1 MLGSLVLVSGVL
13 AAASTGYGTV
23 IAGRLFETVLAELRE
38 DLVAQAFRLPQGLV
52 EEAGTGDL
60 VSRTS
65 DDVTQVSDAAPRI
78 IPAVTGAGFTI
89 LVTLLGTA
97 ALHWSFALVLLLL
110 VPLYV
115 VTLRWYLRTAPAVYA
130 AERAAAAERA
140 HHLLAALRGAGT
152 VHAFRAERVHLDR
165 ISHASWEMVR
175 WTMRARTVQNMF
187 FGRLNLAEFVGVALL
202 LVVGYLAVVDGHVGI
217 GTATAALLMFLRLF
231 DPIGQLLLVIDDAQS
246 AAASLARIVGV
257 RDAGTPTSRSA
268 PTGAAPANA
277 RNMTSGDAPEQE
289 RRVCLGGVA
298 FSYRPDVPVLQ
309 DVDLTVDNGN
319 THALV
324 GASGAGKSTIA
335 ALLAGIHE
343 PDRGHVRVPERTVL
357 LTQENHVFTG
367 TLRENLTLAGP
378 GTEDTD
384 LAAALDAVGLTPG
397 EPDFPEGLDTVLGQG
412 GLPLTAARAARL
424 ALARVI
430 VADPD
435 LVILD
440 EATAEADSADAE
452 GLDRAAAAVTG
463 SRTAVVIA
471 HRLSQAAASDTV
483 TVMAHG
489 RVVQTGPPAQLQV
502 APGPYADFWRAWE
515 AGGRRPP
522 DGGQA

>member
-1 MLGSLVLVSGVL
+1 LLRPRLATVLLLTVVFLVGALAGLVTPWTLGRLVDQAAAGTLTSGNVWMLGSLVLVSGVL

-187 FGRLNLAEFVGVALL
+187 FGRLNLAEFVGVALRSSTDMS
-202 LVVGYLAVVDGHVGI
+202 ASARRRPPCSCSCDCSIPSASCSWSSTTHSRP
-217 GTATAALLMFLRLF
+217 RL
-231 DPIGQLLLVIDDAQS
+231 PS
-246 AAASLARIVGV
+246 PASSGC
-257 RDAGTPTSRSA
+257 GTP
-268 PTGAAPANA
+268 
-277 RNMTSGDAPEQE
+277 
-289 RRVCLGGVA
+289 
-298 FSYRPDVPVLQ
+298 
-309 DVDLTVDNGN
+309 
-319 THALV
+319 
-324 GASGAGKSTIA
+324 
-335 ALLAGIHE
+335 
-343 PDRGHVRVPERTVL
+343 
-357 LTQENHVFTG
+357 
-367 TLRENLTLAGP
+367 
-378 GTEDTD
+378 
-384 LAAALDAVGLTPG
+384 
-397 EPDFPEGLDTVLGQG
+397 
-412 GLPLTAARAARL
+412 
-424 ALARVI
+424 
-430 VADPD
+430 
-435 LVILD
+435 
-440 EATAEADSADAE
+440 
-452 GLDRAAAAVTG
+452 
-463 SRTAVVIA
+463 
-471 HRLSQAAASDTV
+471 
-483 TVMAHG
+483 
-489 RVVQTGPPAQLQV
+489 
-502 APGPYADFWRAWE
+502 
-515 AGGRRPP
+515 GRRPHDP
-522 DGGQA
+522 LPPAPLPRTRGT